1 MPSLL
6 PSQRGTAGPGR
17 KGRTPARGC
26 GGLPESCDG
35 FYASFGDSV
44 EVRFPE
50 YMDPEG
56 GPLLGRGG
64 CGGWRHQDPFN
75 LCEFLSDNTVILDI
89 DLEQTNINFGQ
100 PTYTA
105 DLGLLICGYS
115 RVHTL
120 MVRITCASTFVPP
133 SDGTAASI
141 SWAQLSLTAL
151 AWSGYGGFQPVR
163 AIGIVLL
170 SFGVPMDDWKMSGSV
185 DPNQVPHPDGGFT
198 SSGPNG
204 PCWNETPINDAH
216 YTFLNLP

>member
-17 KGRTPARGC
+17 KGLRPARGC

-50 YMDPEG
+50 YMAHPE
-56 GPLLGRGG
+56 GRGG
-64 CGGWRHQDPFN
+64 CGRWRHQDPFN